1 MDPSPDKDIIEHL
14 PRSYQ
19 LFYKLLK
26 EAGMELSLK
35 GELEKMKKEKEFD

>member
-1 MDPSPDKDIIEHL
+1 MTSKKYSTYAANECVKITID
-14 PRSYQ
+14 Q
-19 LFYKLLK
+19 LLK